1 MIRWVGAALLLT
13 LAAAAPARAEDWRW
27 DLPPGVTPPPVPADN
42 PMSAAKVALGRILF
56 HDPRLSG
63 DGTLS
68 CASCHFERLA
78 FTDGRALSVGAT
90 GQNTHR
96 NAPPLVNLGWLST
109 YTWANPALVT
119 LERQMEVPLY
129 GTDPVEMGV
138 TDTNAGIVLAR
149 LRGDA
154 ELSHRFAEAFPQASE
169 AVSFDTVIKA
179 VAAFQR
185 SLTAFDSPYDHG
197 ALSTAERRGRDLFF
211 DACAECHGGP
221 LFTDHTIGLPLRFH
235 DAAIHGMAPSPYPNR
250 GLFELT
256 GTEADRNR
264 FRAPPLRQVALTAPY
279 MHDGSMADLETVLAR
294 FAGPPLSAADQSD
307 IIAFLRSLTSRR

>member
-1 MIRWVGAALLLT
+1 MIRWARAALVLT
-13 LAAAAPARAEDWRW
+13 LAMAAPARADEWRW
-27 DLPPGVTPPPVPADN
+27 NLPPGIEPPPVPADN

-78 FTDGRALSVGAT
+78 FTDGRPLSVGIT
-90 GQNTHR
+90 GQNTQR

-129 GTDPVEMGV
+129 ATDPVEMGV
-138 TDTNAGIVLAR
+138 TDANTDTVLAR

-154 ELSHRFAEAFPQASE
+154 ELSRRFADAFPQAPE
-169 AVSFDTVIKA
+169 AVSFDTIIKA

-185 SLTAFDSPYDHG
+185 SLTAFDSAYDRG
-197 ALSTAERRGRDLFF
+197 ALSPAERRGRDMFSA
-211 DACAECHGGP
+211 ACSACHGGP
-221 LFTDHTIGLPLRFH
+221 LFTDHTIGQPIRFH

-256 GTEADRNR
+256 AIESDRNR

-294 FAGPPLSAADQSD
+294 FAGSPLSAADQAD
-307 IIAFLRSLTSRR
+307 IVAFLRSLTSQR